1 MENASQN
8 ARAIFRFEKVMTLDR
23 LANLLDSS
31 TRTAQRR
38 LKEWHAYRSY
48 NKNGRYYVLPRSA
61 EFDSSGIWKFKE
73 ILFSKHGNLRE
84 TLFYFLDR
92 ADAGLSAAE
101 LSHLLG
107 LPAYSFLSRY
117 NQSWDF
123 SKDRRISEEQRGKRE
138 VLVRSQATEKL
149 PCDAHSILILAE
161 LIKHPGACPED
172 LVRRVRRKGV
182 AVGIGEVRNLL
193 VHHSLLKKTLVF
205 QLSGPYEFMSLL
217 YGKASAQNIFSRR
230 SRPFVLRLNLS
241 GRNRNALA
249 ATISA
254 FVKPKQET

>member
-1 MENASQN
+1 MKNASQN
-8 ARAIFRFEKVMTLDR
+8 ALAIFRFKKVMTLDR

-61 EFDSSGIWKFKE
+61 EFDSSGIWKCKD
-73 ILFSKHGNLRE
+73 ILFSEHGNLRG
-84 TLFYFLDR
+84 TLFYCIDR

-117 NQSWDF
+117 NQSWGLPKEKYQGVYMYF
-123 SKDRRISEEQRGKRE
+123 SKDRRISAEQRRKRE
-138 VLVRSQATEKL
+138 ARVRSQATEKL

-193 VHHSLLKKTLVF
+193 VHHDVLKKTLVF
-205 QLSGPYEFMSLL
+205 QSSGP
-217 YGKASAQNIFSRR
+217 
-230 SRPFVLRLNLS
+230 
-241 GRNRNALA
+241 
-249 ATISA
+249 
-254 FVKPKQET
+254 